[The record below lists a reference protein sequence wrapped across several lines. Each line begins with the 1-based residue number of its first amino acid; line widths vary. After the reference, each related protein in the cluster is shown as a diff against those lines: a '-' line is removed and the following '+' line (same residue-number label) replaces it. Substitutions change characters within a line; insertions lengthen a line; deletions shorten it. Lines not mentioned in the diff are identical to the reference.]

1 MPQCGTAMSSRI
13 IVVGAG
19 AAGLMA
25 AGQAAESGAEVV
37 LLEKMAQ
44 PGRKIRISGK
54 GRCNLT
60 NAAAL
65 PDFLA
70 RFGKNGRFLRQCF
83 QQFFSLELLRFFAE
97 RGLETVTERG
107 GRVFPAQE
115 GRAADVVDVFRH
127 WLDGL
132 PVSLR
137 PGSQVDGLLLD
148 NGQVRGVLC
157 GGNAVLGRAVILAAG
172 GSSYPATGSSGDG
185 CRLAAGA
192 GHSIVPIRPALVPV
206 ETGGGLAARLAGLHL
221 RNVGVR
227 LLINGKRKEEAFGE
241 LLFMKY
247 GLSGPVILTL
257 SGLMV
262 DALEAGSAVSMVI
275 DLKPALD
282 EQKLDARLLR
292 DFAERRKEPMDSAL
306 RGLLPAQMVPVC
318 LDEVGIQAARLAG
331 EVTAAERRRLRGW
344 LKAVVLPVTGY
355 RGFKEAIITAGG
367 VNLAEVDPRTMQSKL
382 CAGLYLAGELLDIQ
396 ADTGGYNLQ
405 AAFSTGWLAGRS
417 AAAALKADSP

>member
-1 MPQCGTAMSSRI
+1 MKNRI

-25 AGQAAESGAEVV
+25 AGQAAANGAEVV

-44 PGRKIRISGK
+44 PGRKIHISGK

-60 NAAAL
+60 NVAPL
-65 PDFLA
+65 LEFLA
-70 RFGKNGRFLRQCF
+70 HFGKNGKFLRQCF
-83 QQFFSLELLRFFAE
+83 QQFFSPELLRFFE
-97 RGLETVTERG
+97 EHGLETVTERG
-107 GRVFPAQE
+107 GRVFPAQ
-115 GRAADVVDVFRH
+115 GRAGDVVAVFKD
-127 WLDGL
+127 WLAGL

-137 PGSQVDGLLLD
+137 PASAVEGLLLEQ
-148 NGQVRGVLC
+148 GQIGGVLC
-157 GGNAVLGRAVILAAG
+157 NGQPVQGRAVILAAG

-185 CRLAAGA
+185 CRLAESA
-192 GHSIVPIRPALVPV
+192 GHSIVPLRPALVPV

-227 LLINGKRKEEAFGE
+227 LLLNGKKRADAFGE

-257 SGLMV
+257 SSLMV
-262 DALEAGSAVSMVI
+262 DALRAGDTVSVVL

-282 EQKLDARLLR
+282 EQKLEARLLR
-292 DFAERRKEPMDSAL
+292 DFAERRKESMDLVL
-306 RGLLPAQMVPVC
+306 RGLLPEQMVPVC
-318 LDEVGIQAARLAG
+318 LEEIGLTAERLAG
-331 EVTAAERRRLRGW
+331 EITAAERKRLRGW
-344 LKAVVLPVTGY
+344 LKAVTLPVTGY

-367 VNLAEVDPRTMQSKL
+367 VSLAEVDSRTMQSKL
-382 CAGLYLAGELLDIQ
+382 CKGLYLAGELLDLQ

-417 AAAALKADSP
+417 AAEQLRHSGGSC

>member
-1 MPQCGTAMSSRI
+1 MSRRI
-13 IVVGAG
+13 IVVGGG

-25 AGQAAESGAEVV
+25 AGQAAEAGAEVV

-44 PGRKIRISGK
+44 PGRKIKISGK
-54 GRCNLT
+54 GRCNIT
-60 NAAAL
+60 NSAEL

-70 RFGKNGRFLRQCF
+70 RFGRNGKFLRQCF
-83 QQFFSLELLRFFAE
+83 QQFFSQDLLRFFAE

-107 GRVFPAQE
+107 GRVFPAQ
-115 GRAADVVDVFRH
+115 GGAGDVVAVFQD
-127 WLDGL
+127 WLAGL

-137 PGSQVDGLLLD
+137 PGSRADALLIEDGC
-148 NGQVRGVLC
+148 VRGVLC
-157 GGNAVLGRAVILAAG
+157 NGQQVLGGAVILAAG

-185 CRLAAGA
+185 CRLAAMA
-192 GHSIVPIRPALVPV
+192 GHSIVPLRPALVPV
-206 ETGGGLAARLAGLHL
+206 ETGGIAAKLAGLHL

-227 LLINGKRKEEAFGE
+227 LLINGRKQADAFGE

-257 SGLMV
+257 SGQVV
-262 DALEAGSAVSMVI
+262 DALREGAAVSVVI

-282 EQKLDARLLR
+282 EPKLDARLLR
-292 DFAERRKEPMDSAL
+292 DFSERRKEPMSSAL
-306 RGLLPAQMVPVC
+306 RGLLPEQMVAVC
-318 LDEVGIQAARLAG
+318 LEAVSIPAERLAG
-331 EVTAAERRRLRGW
+331 EVTAAERKRLRGW
-344 LKAVVLPVTGY
+344 LKALALPVTGY

-367 VNLAEVDPRTMQSKL
+367 VALTEVDPRTMQSKL
-382 CAGLYLAGELLDIQ
+382 CKGLYLAGELLDVQ

-417 AAAALKADSP
+417 AAERSL